1 MKNDTKLSERMA
13 QFDLGEPG
21 SKRDYNRR
29 LFRVVATRY
38 DVITRLLSF
47 GQDRY
52 WKEVLLRRVSRR
64 VPRDI
69 LDVACGTGDLTLAL
83 ARRLPDAR
91 VVGMD
96 LTPEMI
102 HRARRRA
109 ARAQRRAARA
119 GGPAGTIQF
128 DLGDM
133 SALTYHDSQFDLVT
147 AGYALRN
154 APDLTAT
161 IAELHRVLR
170 PGGVLGILDFS
181 RSDAPAISA
190 AQVGLLRFWGRL
202 WGRLLHGNP
211 EAYGYIAE
219 SLRRF
224 PARSRFLDLL
234 HHGGFRTIRE
244 RRFFFGIIAVVI
256 ARR

>member
-1 MKNDTKLSERMA
+1 MA
-13 QFDLGEPG
+13 QFNLGEPQ

-38 DVITRLLSF
+38 DLITRLLSF

-52 WKEVLLRRVSRR
+52 WKEVLLRHVSRGVHR
-64 VPRDI
+64 EI
-69 LDVACGTGDLTLAL
+69 LDVACGTGDLTIAL
-83 ARRLPDAR
+83 AQRLPEAR
-91 VVGMD
+91 VTGMD

-109 ARAQRRAARA
+109 ARAAPAAPA
-119 GGPAGTIQF
+119 GGTAGAIQF

-133 SALTYHDSQFDLVT
+133 SALTYRDTRFDLVT

-154 APDLTAT
+154 APELTAA

-170 PGGVLGILDFS
+170 PGGVLGVLDFS
-181 RSDAPAISA
+181 RSDLSAISA

-202 WGRLLHGNP
+202 WGRFLHGNP

-224 PARSRFLDLL
+224 PARSQFLDAL
-234 HHGGFRTIRE
+234 HRGGFRSIRE

-256 ARR
+256 ARK

>member
-13 QFDLGEPG
+13 QFNLGEPQ

-38 DVITRLLSF
+38 DLITRLLSF

-52 WKEVLLRRVSRR
+52 WKEVLLRHVIRHA
-64 VPRDI
+64 PREI
-69 LDVACGTGDLTLAL
+69 LDVACGTGDLTIAL
-83 ARRLPDAR
+83 AQRFPEAG
-91 VVGMD
+91 VTGMD

-102 HRARRRA
+102 DRARRRA
-109 ARAQRRAARA
+109 GGAAES
-119 GGPAGTIQF
+119 GGPAGSIQF

-133 SALTYHDSQFDLVT
+133 SALTYRDTRFDLVT

-154 APDLTAT
+154 APELTTT

-170 PGGVLGILDFS
+170 PGGVLGVLDFS
-181 RSDAPAISA
+181 RSDRSAISA
-190 AQVGLLRFWGRL
+190 VQVGLLRFWGRL
-202 WGRLLHGNP
+202 WGRFLHGNP

-224 PARSRFLDLL
+224 PARSRFLDAL
-234 HHGGFRTIRE
+234 HRGGFRNIWE

-256 ARR
+256 ARK

>member
-1 MKNDTKLSERMA
+1 MA
-13 QFDLGEPG
+13 QYDLGEPG

-38 DVITRLLSF
+38 DLITRLLSF

-52 WKEVLLRRVSRR
+52 WKEVLLRHGSRR
-64 VPRDI
+64 VPQEI
-69 LDVACGTGDLTLAL
+69 LDVACGTGDLTLEL

-102 HRARRRA
+102 RRAR
-109 ARAQRRAARA
+109 RRAARA
-119 GGPAGTIQF
+119 GGPAETIQF

-133 SALTYHDSQFDLVT
+133 SALTYRDSQFDLVT

-202 WGRLLHGNP
+202 WGRFLHGNP

-224 PARSRFLDLL
+224 PPRSRFLDLL
-234 HHGGFRTIRE
+234 RRGGFRAIRE